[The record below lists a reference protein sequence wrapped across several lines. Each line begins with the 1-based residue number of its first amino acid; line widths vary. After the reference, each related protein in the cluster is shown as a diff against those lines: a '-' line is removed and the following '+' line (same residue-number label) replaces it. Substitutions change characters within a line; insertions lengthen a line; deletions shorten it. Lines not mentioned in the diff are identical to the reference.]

1 MAARDIVTLENS
13 FAPCLLR
20 VLYPLALAIILV
32 GMLLGIAQGV
42 RIITRPPMTPPAAAQ
57 SGAQPGTPPGAMGQM
72 QPPPGA
78 MMGPRGMM
86 GRGMMGPA
94 MMERRRMMRGMRAA
108 NPAMAGSFVII
119 RTLVAGAILM
129 MVVRILAE
137 MALAVLRLPK
147 A

>member
-20 VLYPLALAIILV
+20 ILYPLGLAIILV

-42 RIITRPPMTPPAAAQ
+42 RVITRPPMTQPAMTQ
-57 SGAQPGTPPGAMGQM
+57 PGAQPGAMGQM

-78 MMGPRGMM
+78 MMGRGMM

-94 MMERRRMMRGMRAA
+94 MMERRRMMRGMRAG
-108 NPAMAGSFVII
+108 NPVLAGSFLIL
-119 RTLVAGAILM
+119 RTLVGGAILM